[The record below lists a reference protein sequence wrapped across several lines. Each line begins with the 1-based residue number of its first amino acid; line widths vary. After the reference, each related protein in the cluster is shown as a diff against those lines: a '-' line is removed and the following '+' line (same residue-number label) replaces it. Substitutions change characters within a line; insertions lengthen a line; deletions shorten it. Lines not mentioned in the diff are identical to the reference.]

1 MFVDA
6 GGLNF
11 TALSMNLPNYF
22 LADLPPGA
30 TLTPVLLQDACDTLR
45 RNREQFLANRSIQS
59 LIGTFVGIGVNWMDP
74 DYPLRRFALEHG
86 PEATGFPSHTLRQG
100 LEYFF
105 SQMTTENFEALLE
118 QDFGD
123 ARKLDLFS
131 PVPAEKLTR
140 RSSMVTAPEFLFH
153 ITAGNLPIGT
163 FSTILLGLLLRSAQ
177 LIKCATG
184 TAFLPRLFAH
194 SIYEVEPKLG
204 ACLELAEWQ
213 GGNVALEETCIQSA
227 DCITVTGSDEVIASI
242 RKRVPGRK
250 RFLGYGH
257 RVSFAFIGT
266 SALSRRNEARVV
278 SNAAVDV
285 VAWNQLGCLSPHV
298 IYVESGGG
306 MSAEQFAESLA
317 AELMRLEV
325 AEPRGSVPSEVSA
338 VIASRRNFYE
348 LRASASDETRLWR
361 SKDSTAWTV
370 VYEADPRF
378 QLSCLHR
385 FIYVK
390 GVKDLPEAL
399 RQSDAI
405 RNHVSTVGIAVAEEQ
420 KPLVAAELARWGVS
434 RVCPLGAMQNPPLTW
449 RHDGRPSLGDLVTWT
464 DWER

>member
-1 MFVDA
+1 
-6 GGLNF
+6 
-11 TALSMNLPNYF
+11 MNLPNYF

-30 TLTPVLLQDACDTLR
+30 ILTPAILKEACDTLR
-45 RNREQFLANRSIQS
+45 RNREHYLANRSIQS
-59 LIGTFVGIGVNWMDP
+59 LIATFVGIGASWMDP

-86 PEATGFPSHTLRQG
+86 PEATGFPSHTLRKG
-100 LEYFF
+100 LESFF
-105 SQMTTENFEALLE
+105 SQFTTENFEALLE

-123 ARKLDLFS
+123 ARKLDQLS
-131 PVPAEKLTR
+131 PTPAEQSTK
-140 RSSMVTAPEFLFH
+140 RSSMVTAPELLFH
-153 ITAGNLPIGT
+153 ITAGNLPIAG
-163 FSTILLGLLLRSAQ
+163 FSTILLGMLVRSAQ
-177 LIKCATG
+177 VIKCATG

-194 SIYEVEPKLG
+194 SIYEIEPKLG
-204 ACLELAEWQ
+204 ACLEIAEWR

-227 DCITVTGSDEVIASI
+227 DCVTATGSDEVIFSI
-242 RKRVPGRK
+242 GQRMPGRK
-250 RFLGYGH
+250 RFLGYGN
-257 RVSFAFIGT
+257 RVSFAFIGAA
-266 SALSRRNEARVV
+266 ALSRRNEPRVV
-278 SNAAVDV
+278 SAAAVDV
-285 VAWNQLGCLSPHV
+285 IDWNQLGCLSPHV

-306 MSAEQFAESLA
+306 LSPEQFAESLA
-317 AELMRLEV
+317 AELARLEV
-325 AEPRGSVPSEVSA
+325 VAPRGVVPAEVSA
-338 VIASRRNFYE
+338 VIASRRSFYE
-348 LRASASDETRLWR
+348 LRASASDETRQWC

-390 GVKDLPEAL
+390 GVKDLQEAL

-405 RNHVSTVGIAVAEEQ
+405 RDKVSSVGIAVAEEQ
-420 KPLVAAELARWGVS
+420 KPLVAAELGRWGAT